1 MERARGRYDEE
12 TAEIR
17 GNEMTLVENGDRADH
32 VAVAAQHLHARARLQ
47 VPDLFGRRCNAITS
61 TLKSLP
67 LDARKLR
74 R

>member
-32 VAVAAQHLHARARLQ
+32 VAVAAQHLHARGFFIVQNLGDVHRQ
-47 VPDLFGRRCNAITS
+47 CFWFHFFS
-61 TLKSLP
+61 
-67 LDARKLR
+67 
-74 R
+74 

>member
-12 TAEIR
+12 AAEIR
-17 GNEMTLVENGDRADH
+17 GNEMAFVENGDRADH
-32 VAVAAQHLHARARLQ
+32 VAVAAQHLHAHARLQ
-47 VPDLFGRRCNAITS
+47 VPDLLGRRCNEDTS

>member
-1 MERARGRYDEE
+1 
-12 TAEIR
+12 
-17 GNEMTLVENGDRADH
+17 MTLVENGDRADH

-47 VPDLFGRRCNAITS
+47 VPDLFWRRCNAITS